1 MSVDITESINQVNVS
16 AENSQTIEVVTAGSQ
31 GATFSSSTKTL
42 DDSARVNGSVIYYDS
57 TAAEYKAD
65 NLQTILTLVDGGNF

>member
-16 AENSQTIEVVTAGSQ
+16 SDSNQTVEVITAGPQ
-31 GATFSSSTKTL
+31 GPGIDL
-42 DDSARVNGSVIYYDS
+42 NDSAKVDGSVVYYDS
-57 TAAEYKAD
+57 TAAEFKAD